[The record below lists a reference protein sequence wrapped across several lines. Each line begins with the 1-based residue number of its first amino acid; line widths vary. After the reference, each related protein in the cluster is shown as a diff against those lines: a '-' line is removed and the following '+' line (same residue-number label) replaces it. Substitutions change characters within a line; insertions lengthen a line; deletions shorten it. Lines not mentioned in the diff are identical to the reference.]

1 MADKDLYGVLG
12 VSRDA
17 ETNEIRKAFLKLSK
31 VHHPDKGGDMEKF
44 KEIQEAHE
52 VLTDERKRQVY
63 DMTGSVN

>member
-31 VHHPDKGGDMEKF
+31 VHHPDKGGRG
-44 KEIQEAHE
+44 HGE
-52 VLTDERKRQVY
+52 VQGDS
-63 DMTGSVN
+63 GSP